1 MKPIIIA
8 IAGSSCAGKDTLMW
22 RLYWEFSQM
31 PYLIVFPDVYYI
43 ISTTTRPPRKNEENH
58 KDYHFITTE
67 KFQEL
72 IDRKCFLE
80 YTEFRGWKYGTDL
93 LNICNK
99 PDAINIGVFNLQGI
113 DNLNKQD
120 QFIIIPIYLKVNWR
134 ERLRRSIKRE
144 GKLTFEMIRRM
155 FTDYKDFKHP
165 YQILN
170 QSGNLLCYT
179 KNYDIKDVMQDIMGQ
194 IKKYQTS

>member
-8 IAGSSCAGKDTLMW
+8 IIGPSCAGKDTLM
-22 RLYWEFSQM
+22 REIYKEFCRGEM
-31 PYLIVFPDVYYI
+31 LELFPDVFYI
-43 ISTTTRPPRKNEENH
+43 ISTTTRPPRKGEKNH
-58 KDYHFITTE
+58 KDYHFISDE

-93 LNICNK
+93 LNVCDK
-99 PDAINIGVFNLQGI
+99 PNAINIGVFNLQGI

-120 QFIIIPIYLKVNWR
+120 DFIVIPIYLIVNWK

-144 GKLTFEMIRRM
+144 GHLTFEMIRRLI
-155 FTDYKDFKHP
+155 TDYKDFKKP
-165 YQILN
+165 YEILSY
-170 QSGNLLCYT
+170 SGNLLCYSG
-179 KNYDIKDVMQDIMGQ
+179 NYNINDVMQDILGKIQ
-194 IKKYQTS
+194 